1 MPRTDGE
8 RPFHR
13 QKCRTTG
20 VARSKHSDR
29 AADAAVKKKIALT
42 AKEFT
47 WLLLWYIGRGKSIP
61 PAVKTLDKHY
71 RTPTPWAGFE
81 AQKSSA

>member
-1 MPRTDGE
+1 MESGRSTDKNAG
-8 RPFHR
+8 PW
-13 QKCRTTG
+13 
-20 VARSKHSDR
+20 RSKHSDR

-71 RTPTPWAGFE
+71 RTPTPWAGFK
-81 AQKSSA
+81 APNASA

>member
-1 MPRTDGE
+1 MPD
-8 RPFHR
+8 HW
-13 QKCRTTG
+13 
-20 VARSKHSDR
+20 RSKHSDR

-47 WLLLWYIGRGKSIP
+47 WLWYIGRGKSIP
-61 PAVKTLDKHY
+61 PTAKKSDKHY

-81 AQKSSA
+81 APNASA